1 METID
6 NIDVDDLLGLD
17 DKNPN
22 KYFEHFYNK
31 INYILDEM
39 APYKKLNN
47 NQIKLK
53 AKPWI
58 YKHRNST
65 FNV

>member
-1 METID
+1 MESID

-22 KYFEHFYNK
+22 KSFEHFYNK

-53 AKPWI
+53 INPG
-58 YKHRNST
+58 
-65 FNV
+65 